1 MAAGEHPPQLHRA
14 LLVVLAPPTGQR
26 REFDTFTAEQV
37 RSFLKAVRGDRLEA
51 LYVLAIT
58 TGMRQ
63 GELLGLR
70 WQDVDVERRRL
81 QLVRQLKTRQSRRAV
96 VLSELAVTALVE
108 HRQRQAAERERQGA
122 GWEEQGL
129 VFPNTVGGPLD
140 PHNLRSG
147 ASFCCL
153 SGLACGPPPGRWTP
167 GLCGRGRR

>member
-1 MAAGEHPPQLHRA
+1 VAAGEHPPQLHRA

-37 RSFLKAVRGDRLEA
+37 RRFLKAVRGDRLEA

-70 WQDVDVERRRL
+70 WQDVERRRL

-108 HRQRQAAERERQGA
+108 HRQRQAAGARASGGRLGGA
-122 GWEEQGL
+122 GFGL
-129 VFPNTVGGPLD
+129 
-140 PHNLRSG
+140 SQY
-147 ASFCCL
+147 
-153 SGLACGPPPGRWTP
+153 
-167 GLCGRGRR
+167 RGWAAGSA